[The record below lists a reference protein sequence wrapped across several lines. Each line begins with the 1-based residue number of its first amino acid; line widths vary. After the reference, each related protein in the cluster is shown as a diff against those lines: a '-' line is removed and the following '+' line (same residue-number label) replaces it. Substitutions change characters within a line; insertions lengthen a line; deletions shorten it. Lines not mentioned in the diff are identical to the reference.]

1 MYLLRIFL
9 KVEKVLVTSQ
19 FTLKK
24 RSSTKVPLETH
35 FNVVEPGGKD
45 HNKLETMQSD
55 RLTTF

>member
-1 MYLLRIFL
+1 MENALA
-9 KVEKVLVTSQ
+9 TSQ
-19 FTLKK
+19 LTLKK

-55 RLTTF
+55 HLPTF